1 MSTSNPKKS
10 VPADLQELVSR
21 PPIYRL
27 LGVAEKLRGKHLN
40 HAWKGLAGVP
50 RADEPGIPVVV
61 KHLPN
66 AGQIDIELAC
76 GLASQVLNLPV
87 PRPALVLADL
97 DDLPSRPVGLTTG
110 PVLLF
115 GSLFQAEDQ
124 FIARRADQGGQAA
137 EYIWDQVCQE
147 KVGPSGSAWDE
158 LVANPDRHVQNLLFD
173 GTKWWLFD
181 HNLALQPLSKLYASI
196 DTDSQARAQIIE
208 HTAKVN
214 QLLEQ
219 VVKRRPKD
227 HGVEQEAQ
235 RLLRHAQ
242 RLKILAIEMR
252 KWHLAPG
259 RISETIEMAAL
270 IVDLIAL
277 RLEPLALHI
286 EARLKKPNAEA
297 LWDTS
302 TN

>member
-1 MSTSNPKKS
+1 MSTSGPKRNI
-10 VPADLQELVSR
+10 PLELQDLVAR

-40 HAWKGLAGVP
+40 HVWKGLAGVP
-50 RADEPGIPVVV
+50 NADEPGIPVVV

-87 PRPALVLADL
+87 PRPALVVADL
-97 DDLPSRPVGLTTG
+97 EDLPSHPVGLKSG

-115 GSLFQAEDQ
+115 GSLFQAKDQ

-137 EYIWDQVCQE
+137 EYIWDQVCQA

-181 HNLALQPLSKLYASI
+181 HNRALQPISKLYASI
-196 DTDSQARAQIIE
+196 AESGARTQVIE

-219 VVKRRPKD
+219 VIKRRPAD

-235 RLLRHAQ
+235 RLLKHAQ
-242 RLKILAIEMR
+242 RLKMLAIEMG
-252 KWHLAPG
+252 KWRVPQG
-259 RISETIEMAAL
+259 QVSDIVRMAAV

-277 RLEPLALHI
+277 RLEPLSLHI

-297 LWDTS
+297 LWNNS
-302 TN
+302 TT